1 MTEEDIMLLRLRNQ
15 HLLEPAGCRDVVR
28 DLCGVQAQFMSNAFH
43 ALKIRS
49 NDFDPERPGGLVKS
63 WTVRGTMHL
72 FDEADL
78 PLFLHEGRRH
88 FLRPCDTLEADEV
101 MTAERKRYF
110 AAAIAEGV
118 RDGISGREE
127 LRELCRHLGAS
138 EDEEKSLFNSWGGI
152 IRALCENGTLCH
164 QAGEKKAYRLCPPF
178 EPMGE
183 EEARLEMAR
192 RYFTYFGPA
201 TVRDAAYFFGR
212 PQRDIKRLLSK
223 LPVTETGCGE
233 KTYFYI
239 DGNGDG
245 PGNMPACIFLAGFDQ
260 LMLGYE
266 KTENPFLPPE
276 HLRGIFS
283 LAGIVMPAVLLRGR
297 VAGKWKRQGRAVN
310 ITAFESL
317 SKADRDAVE
326 KAAFSLWPDLLEI
339 VYL

>member
-15 HLLEPAGCRDVVR
+15 HLLEPENYRDVVR
-28 DLCGVQAQFMSNAFH
+28 DLCGVQAQFISNAFH
-43 ALKIRS
+43 ALRIRS
-49 NDFDPERPGGLVKS
+49 DDFDSEHPEGLVKS

-72 FDEADL
+72 FNEADL

-88 FLRPCDTLEADEV
+88 FLRPCDTLEADES
-101 MTAERKRYF
+101 MSAERKQYF
-110 AAAIAEGV
+110 ADAIVQGV
-118 RDGISGREE
+118 RDGLSGREE
-127 LRELCRHLGAS
+127 LRELCKRLGMTEAE
-138 EDEEKSLFNSWGGI
+138 EDSLFNSWGGI

-164 QAGEKKAYRLCPPF
+164 QAGEKKAYKLCPPF

-201 TVRDAAYFFGR
+201 AVRDAAYFFGL
-212 PQRDIKRLLSK
+212 PQRDIKRILSK
-223 LPVTETGCGE
+223 LPVTETRCGE
-233 KTYFYI
+233 KTCFYI
-239 DGNGDG
+239 ERNEPL

-283 LAGIVMPAVLLRGR
+283 LTGIVMPAVLLRGR
-297 VAGKWKRQGRAVN
+297 AAGKWKRRGKMLE
-310 ITAFESL
+310 ITAFEDI

-326 KAAFSLWPDLLEI
+326 ESAFSLWPDVVEV